1 MAATAADSDVGKS
14 VNSKELA
21 QRMNVSQSMV
31 SQWLSRRRDPSLE
44 RLHGIAQAL
53 GVLVYEL
60 FQHPVKQ

>member
-1 MAATAADSDVGKS
+1 MGKN

-44 RLHGIAQAL
+44 RLHDIAQAL